1 MSGNLNNTHG
11 GKRKRAGRKT
21 KPRITPHAIM
31 HKGDPDKYPG
41 ENAKQFAA
49 GLRANSGTAIKAL
62 GSLLH
67 AEPPAKFERIE
78 AVTELSWKDG
88 SIPFLEVRIKTTT
101 PSPNVVGM
109 RKDKEYRHIFIADL
123 IWPPEPETGE
133 EHTAR
138 SEWCCT
144 SGALMDAGL
153 FIPTNSTAALS
164 HLRRYCAELEEY
176 NRQLAAWHASGSNGP
191 FPEPPPPQPVFIWCE
206 GEKTRLGVEAY
217 LKDEELAEYLEQANI
232 EITTLGVLAGQPG
245 AERTSRL
252 LKKGLVLL

>member
-1 MSGNLNNTHG
+1 
-11 GKRKRAGRKT
+11 
-21 KPRITPHAIM
+21 
-31 HKGDPDKYPG
+31 
-41 ENAKQFAA
+41 
-49 GLRANSGTAIKAL
+49 
-62 GSLLH
+62 
-67 AEPPAKFERIE
+67 
-78 AVTELSWKDG
+78 
-88 SIPFLEVRIKTTT
+88 
-101 PSPNVVGM
+101 M

-191 FPEPPPPQPVFIWCE
+191 FPEPPPPQPVFIWC
-206 GEKTRLGVEAY
+206 
-217 LKDEELAEYLEQANI
+217 LEQANI